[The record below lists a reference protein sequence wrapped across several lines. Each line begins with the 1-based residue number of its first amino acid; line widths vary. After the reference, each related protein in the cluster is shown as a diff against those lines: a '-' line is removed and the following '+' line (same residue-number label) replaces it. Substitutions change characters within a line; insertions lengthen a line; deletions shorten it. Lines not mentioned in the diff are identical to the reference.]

1 MRNGLTNAL
10 VKAWNCLPLSRRGG
24 VGDEIYI
31 KKLQSWY
38 FGATLRQLQ
47 HPQGFIER
55 GNSVFKRG
63 NQQRNFTCN
72 GGYIQFL
79 CLEDTLQMDNWSALL
94 LFLGPAIIRK
104 LGNSYE
110 VGMTNRQCNPL
121 QLFRDQQLTNS
132 HFNTWGQTLLTRC
145 RHIYFLFRLVLKEKG
160 SQ

>member
-1 MRNGLTNAL
+1 MQ
-10 VKAWNCLPLSRRGG
+10 K
-24 VGDEIYI
+24 
-31 KKLQSWY
+31 WY

-55 GNSVFKRG
+55 GNSVFERG
-63 NQQRNFTCN
+63 NWESRRGTLHARVD
-72 GGYIQFL
+72 IQFL
-79 CLEDTLQMDNWSALL
+79 CLEDTLQMDNRGTLL

-104 LGNSYE
+104 LGNSYD